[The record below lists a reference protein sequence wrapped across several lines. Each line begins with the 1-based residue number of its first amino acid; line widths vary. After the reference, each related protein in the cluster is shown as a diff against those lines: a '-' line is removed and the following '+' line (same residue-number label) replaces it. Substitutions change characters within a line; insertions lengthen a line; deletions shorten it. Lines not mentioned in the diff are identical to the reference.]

1 MQLESVAAM
10 VGADFSEA
18 QYYKMCLMRKRKQDM
33 IWFWK
38 KALTERVDGLVLT
51 RWSEREEREI
61 SKQLGFKTQRPCGR
75 SEKHL

>member
-1 MQLESVAAM
+1 MQLASVAAM

-18 QYYKMCLMRKRKQDM
+18 RYYNMCLMRKRKLDT

-38 KALTERVDGLVLT
+38 KALMERVDGLALT

-61 SKQLGFKTQRPCGR
+61 SKQLGFKTQRPYG
-75 SEKHL
+75 SPVMLQ